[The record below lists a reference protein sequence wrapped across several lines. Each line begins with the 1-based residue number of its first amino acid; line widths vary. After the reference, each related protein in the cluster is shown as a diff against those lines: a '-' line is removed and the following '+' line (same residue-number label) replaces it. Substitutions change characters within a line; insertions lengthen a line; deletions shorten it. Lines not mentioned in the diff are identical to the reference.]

1 MWLRYALNCLA
12 ALLVFS
18 ACSSPDRQT
27 VDKLNT
33 VSYAYHYRNI
43 DSTAYYAQQ
52 ALRCADGYAD
62 GHMLPGTGTVEWDKW
77 IPALKKCPR
86 LVRLQNE
93 TRAVIYQISI
103 KKLCETFDGLMK
115 L

>member
-1 MWLRYALNCLA
+1 MWLRHALNCLA

-43 DSTAYYAQQ
+43 DSTAYYTSECSKAQLH
-52 ALRCADGYAD
+52 ALA
-62 GHMLPGTGTVEWDKW
+62 L
-77 IPALKKCPR
+77 IPP
-86 LVRLQNE
+86 V
-93 TRAVIYQISI
+93 Y
-103 KKLCETFDGLMK
+103 
-115 L
+115 